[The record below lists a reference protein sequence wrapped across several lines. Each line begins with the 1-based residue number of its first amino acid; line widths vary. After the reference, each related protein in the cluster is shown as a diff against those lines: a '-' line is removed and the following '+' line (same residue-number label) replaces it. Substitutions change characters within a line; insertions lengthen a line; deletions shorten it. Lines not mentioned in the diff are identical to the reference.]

1 MGPDPGPLDSLPL
14 SSRQLASHLL
24 FPGSSLCILGVQHP
38 QLQQPDSSFLGPFG
52 LQLMPGLHQRSAYRL
67 LVR

>member
-1 MGPDPGPLDSLPL
+1 MGTHPGPLDSLPL

-24 FPGSSLCILGVQHP
+24 FPGSSLCILGVQLP
-38 QLQQPDSSFLGPFG
+38 QLQQPDSSFLSPFY
-52 LQLMPGLHQRSAYRL
+52 LQLVPGLHERSAHRL